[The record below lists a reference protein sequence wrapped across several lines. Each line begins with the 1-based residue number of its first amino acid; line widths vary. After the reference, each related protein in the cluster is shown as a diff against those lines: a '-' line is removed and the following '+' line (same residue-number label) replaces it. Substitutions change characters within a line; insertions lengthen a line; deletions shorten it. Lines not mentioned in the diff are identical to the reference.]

1 MSSQQKIR
9 KLEFKTIFQS
19 GFKIIPLS
27 TALLLSY
34 LAYIFIFSSST
45 TKEKQIMTQLSNIS
59 DMLKNISDNSNLKTN
74 NKAFQFHNY
83 KIKYNYDCYRD
94 IKNQCF
100 DIIIQAKNLCD
111 FDDGCK
117 GFNSNGCLC
126 FSNKPFIT
134 EKDTY
139 IYVKK

>member
-1 MSSQQKIR
+1 MSSQQRIR

-19 GFKIIPLS
+19 EFKIIPLS
-27 TALLLSY
+27 AFLLLSY

-45 TKEKQIMTQLSNIS
+45 TKEKQIMIHLSNIS
-59 DMLKNISDNSNLKTN
+59 NMLKNISDNSDLKTN
-74 NKAFQFHNY
+74 DKAFQFHNY

-94 IKNQCF
+94 IKDQCF
-100 DIIIQAKNLCD
+100 NIIIQAKNLCD
-111 FDDGCK
+111 FDYECK

-126 FSNKPFIT
+126 FSDGAFIT
-134 EKDTY
+134 KKNTY